1 MALLDIQNLQTWF
14 DTRSGVVK
22 AVDGV
27 SLSVDRGE
35 TVALVGESGSGKS
48 VTAYSILR
56 LIPPTQGRIAGGR
69 IVFDGTDL
77 VTLPDAGMRA
87 LRGNRISMVFQEPLS
102 ALNPVLDIGEQVAEA
117 IRLHRPV
124 SRTAA
129 RAQAVALLD
138 RVGLPMAARRAAD
151 FPHQLSGGMRQRV
164 VIAIALACEPD
175 LLIADEPTTALDVT
189 TQAQIL
195 ELLKELQ
202 QERGMGLLLITHDLG
217 VVAEVADRAAVMYA
231 GRVVEQ
237 GAIGPLFDA
246 PSHPYTAGL
255 LASMELGD
263 LAPASR
269 LPEIA
274 GVVPSLLDMPAGC
287 AFAPRCGHAQAVCRE
302 ARPSLNGIGI
312 GTGGGIHGT
321 HRVACFLPLTG
332 HPTPD
337 APTPHPRELA
347 GELT

>member
-1 MALLDIQNLQTWF
+1 MALLDIHELQTWF
-14 DTRSGVVK
+14 DTRAGVVK

-56 LIPPTQGRIAGGR
+56 LIPRTQGRIAGGR

-77 VTLPDAGMRA
+77 VTLPEAGIRA
-87 LRGNRISMVFQEPLS
+87 LRGNRISMIFQEPLS
-102 ALNPVLDIGEQVAEA
+102 ALNPVLSIGSQIAEA

-124 SRTAA
+124 DRAA
-129 RAQAVALLD
+129 AWDQAVQLLD
-138 RVGLPMAARRAAD
+138 RVGIPMARRRADD

-164 VIAIALACEPD
+164 VIAIALACEPE

-195 ELLKELQ
+195 ELLQELQ
-202 QERGMGLLLITHDLG
+202 AERGMGLLLITHDLG

-237 GAIGPLFDA
+237 GSVAQLFDA
-246 PSHPYTAGL
+246 PAHPYTAGL
-255 LASMELGD
+255 LASMALGD
-263 LAPASR
+263 LVPGSR

-274 GVVPSLLDMPAGC
+274 GTVPSLLDMPPGC
-287 AFAPRCGHAQAVCRE
+287 AFAPRCPQSRATCLS
-302 ARPSLNGIGI
+302 ARPALDAVGP
-312 GTGGGIHGT
+312 GGA
-321 HRVACFLPLTG
+321 HRVACFLPLS
-332 HPTPD
+332 D
-337 APTPHPRELA
+337 AAAPRELLREVA
-347 GELT
+347 